1 MANFR
6 TEAEMF
12 PLVEQWQGSGQTQK
26 VFCATHNISISVL
39 AYWLRRY
46 RDRYTESHEADCRP
60 EAGFVAV
67 QMAASSDCG
76 SLPGRSSPTA
86 LEVSLPS
93 GAVLRFGQIVP
104 VGYLKALL

>member
-46 RDRYTESHEADCRP
+46 RDHYTDSSDQ

-67 QMAASSDCG
+67 QVATSN
-76 SLPGRSSPTA
+76 PTA

-93 GAVLRFGQIVP
+93 GAVLRFEQVVP

>member
-1 MANFR
+1 MTSFR

-12 PLVEQWQGSGQTQK
+12 PLVAQWQSSGQTQK
-26 VFCATHNISISVL
+26 VFCAEHDLSVSVL

-46 RDRYTESHEADCRP
+46 RKHYTDLRHEADCRP

-67 QMAASSDCG
+67 QMATSH
-76 SLPGRSSPTA
+76 PVA
-86 LEVSLPS
+86 LEVRLPS
-93 GAVLRFGQIVP
+93 GAVLRFGQVVP

>member
-6 TEAEMF
+6 TQEEMF

-26 VFCATHNISISVL
+26 VFCATHNISVSVL

-46 RDRYTESHEADCRP
+46 RDRYTESHEA
-60 EAGFVAV
+60 AGFVAV